1 MNATRT
7 SMTVERKPRGRG
19 RPRDPGGL
27 DKNQRLRSVDRALSV
42 LSLVA
47 REVKAPLNVI
57 SATAGLPASTT
68 HRILETLREHRMV
81 FYDELTQTWSIGVE
95 SFRVGQGYARRISF
109 LDVAR
114 QLMRDLTR
122 RTDETSSL
130 CVLEDNEVVAVT
142 QIESEAVIRAFMPLG
157 TRSAPHACAAGKCL
171 LAFAGGPLTGTR
183 ASPLGFESYTEHT
196 LVDPAR
202 LADAFTHI
210 RRLGWSIDD
219 EEQVP
224 GMRCLAAP
232 IFDEYEQ
239 PIAALSIAGAKS
251 RMTDHRLES
260 LAGDLCEVADI
271 ITHRSGGRH
280 PKWDGLRE

>member
-157 TRSAPHACAAGKCL
+157 TRSAPH
-171 LAFAGGPLTGTR
+171 TG
-183 ASPLGFESYTEHT
+183 
-196 LVDPAR
+196 
-202 LADAFTHI
+202 
-210 RRLGWSIDD
+210 
-219 EEQVP
+219 
-224 GMRCLAAP
+224 
-232 IFDEYEQ
+232 
-239 PIAALSIAGAKS
+239 
-251 RMTDHRLES
+251 
-260 LAGDLCEVADI
+260 
-271 ITHRSGGRH
+271 
-280 PKWDGLRE
+280 